1 MLPSEIFQ
9 NFADANF
16 GLQAKII
23 DQEEKLQK
31 LISTYALFLRK
42 LGLKMAGDERR
53 HTCVDLIRL
62 T

>member
-23 DQEEKLQK
+23 DQEEKLKIQ
-31 LISTYALFLRK
+31 LVPMPYFSENW
-42 LGLKMAGDERR
+42 G
-53 HTCVDLIRL
+53 
-62 T
+62 